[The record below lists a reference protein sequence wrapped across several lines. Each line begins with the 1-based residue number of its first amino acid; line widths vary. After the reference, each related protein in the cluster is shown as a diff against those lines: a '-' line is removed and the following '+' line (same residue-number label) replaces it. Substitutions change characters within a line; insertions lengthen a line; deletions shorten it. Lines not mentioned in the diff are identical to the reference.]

1 MVSTASK
8 ARTRYLLCSS
18 DRTRSARIMIMI
30 MIIIIMARSIRS
42 VCILSA
48 LCSVSPR
55 DDPELALAFVTD
67 HPAGPTSTR
76 AGANKIIV
84 NAVVHASYNHTCM
97 PQGQKNDST
106 KGKHREALGR
116 INRYCYIMIATP

>member
-30 MIIIIMARSIRS
+30 MIIIIIMARSIRKRLHS
-42 VCILSA
+42 V
-48 LCSVSPR
+48 CSVSPR

-76 AGANKIIV
+76 AGANLIIV

-116 INRYCYIMIATP
+116 INRYCYMMIATP

>member
-1 MVSTASK
+1 
-8 ARTRYLLCSS
+8 
-18 DRTRSARIMIMI
+18 MII
-30 MIIIIMARSIRS
+30 IIIIIMARSIRKRLHS
-42 VCILSA
+42 V
-48 LCSVSPR
+48 CSVSPR

>member
-18 DRTRSARIMIMI
+18 DRTRSARIMII
-30 MIIIIMARSIRS
+30 IIIIIIMARSIRKRLHS
-42 VCILSA
+42 V
-48 LCSVSPR
+48 CSVSPR

-76 AGANKIIV
+76 AGANLIIV

-116 INRYCYIMIATP
+116 INRYCYMMIATP